1 MKFILIYIVFICAFC
16 NISRAELIFENHVI
30 GERIYS
36 SSPEFKFAFDFLT
49 ERAMGQLPDILAACL
64 SAVKPGGV
72 FIAFQGEHPQ
82 TDACDPHACGAV
94 LLGVE
99 RYSLPCDDKK
109 RQDR

>member
-1 MKFILIYIVFICAFC
+1 MNWALLQLGLSNAKVKKVRL
-16 NISRAELIFENHVI
+16 
-30 GERIYS
+30 GQGT
-36 SSPEFKFAFDFLT
+36 KFAFDFLT

-109 RQDR
+109 RHLALFEKREA